1 MTKPT
6 FEERITALEE
16 VCFGAGMAPGH
27 TRPMDAAGVAIVE
40 KIHRVICAHE
50 MVQLPVISM
59 RVVCRTKK
67 VAFIRSAAMYLA
79 VELSGLS
86 LPQIA
91 RLFNRK
97 AHGTVSHAH
106 RKIGTAMKKDTR
118 MRAFVQEIGKE
129 I

>member
-6 FEERITALEE
+6 FEERITALEA

-27 TRPMDAAGVAIVE
+27 TRPMDAPGVAIVE

-50 MVQLPVISM
+50 LVQLPVASM
-59 RVVCRTKK
+59 RLIGRTKK
-67 VAFIRSAAMYLA
+67 VAFARAAAMYLA

-86 LPQIA
+86 LQQIA
-91 RLFNRK
+91 TLFNRK
-97 AHGTVSHAH
+97 EHGTISHAH
-106 RKIGTAMKKDTR
+106 RRIAAAMKKDLR
-118 MRAFVQEIGKE
+118 MRDFVREIGKA